1 MNNTLLTIYPLL
13 WFLLV
18 FYKAS
23 FSGRGGRNSA
33 FLRPE
38 QTGLIRA
45 AACIGV
51 ILHHVTQ
58 QISSY
63 GSRDFGPIGIFNYL
77 GILFTALFFFF
88 SGFGL
93 IASLYSRPDYL
104 RHFLCRR
111 LPPVLIPFW
120 LINALGVFLHT
131 AVYGARWTGR
141 QILLNISGITL
152 INSNGWFIVEIT
164 IFYLLFYLI
173 FRLVRNRDAA
183 LVLLCMAVA
192 GIMVFSFFQGHDPA
206 VAKVHWFR
214 GEWWYNSTISFI
226 FGLVFA
232 RFRAR
237 AEALFRNR
245 YAVLMGISSLL
256 FVLTLRASIYCVRR
270 YGYYRMD
277 LYTDVVRN
285 SAITL
290 ISQMAAC
297 IAFVIFVLLLNWK
310 LAVGN
315 RALRFL
321 SGISRDLFLIHGYFV
336 GRIFGSVRMPQYLR
350 YAAVLSCSIACTALL
365 SPCINYLVRLVTRL
379 FLRAEAFV
387 SERLQVAAAGS
398 SDGVQSAAINSEH
411 VQAESEGS
419 SQSVHSAVFPGR
431 VWAAEKRK
439 KRRISGKTA
448 VFGVLLG
455 GVILLSFSLSRRL
468 LAAREYAEECRTLQ
482 QASVGDEVLWGRWET
497 DPAIP
502 GKERLSWTVIAKEP
516 GRVCLLSRFGIA
528 GSYYHRKHEAVSWEE
543 SDLRKRMNSEEYTRM
558 FSSYEMKSLLEE
570 DGDYLT
576 LLTAEQ
582 LMDLYPLQQD
592 RVLAVTEAA
601 RRQGTNA
608 DRLSH
613 YEIWFDQM
621 YCYSWWWLRGAPG
634 EKSITAPIVNMDG
647 SVSMTKKPVNKP
659 SGAVRP
665 VLWVNPDL

>member
-1 MNNTLLTIYPLL
+1 MNNTLLTIYLL
-13 WFLLV
+13 IWFLLV

-23 FSGRGGRNSA
+23 FAGRGGRNSA

-38 QTGLIRA
+38 QTGMIRA
-45 AACIGV
+45 AACVGV

-131 AVYGARWTGR
+131 AVYGAHWTGQ

-164 IFYLLFYLI
+164 IFYLLFYVI

-192 GIMVFSFFQGHDPA
+192 GIMVFSFFQGHDPV

-226 FGLVFA
+226 FGLLFA
-232 RFRAR
+232 RFRTR
-237 AEALFRNR
+237 AEALFQNF
-245 YAVLMGISSLL
+245 YAVLMGISSVL

-290 ISQMAAC
+290 ASQMAAC
-297 IAFVIFVLLLNWK
+297 IAFVIFVLRLCADAPISALCGSPF
-310 LAVGN
+310 LQHRLYGPAVS
-315 RALRFL
+315 LHQL
-321 SGISRDLFLIHGYFV
+321 SGPSRD
-336 GRIFGSVRMPQYLR
+336 PP
-350 YAAVLSCSIACTALL
+350 A
-365 SPCINYLVRLVTRL
+365 
-379 FLRAEAFV
+379 
-387 SERLQVAAAGS
+387 
-398 SDGVQSAAINSEH
+398 
-411 VQAESEGS
+411 SEGGC
-419 SQSVHSAVFPGR
+419 F
-431 VWAAEKRK
+431 
-439 KRRISGKTA
+439 
-448 VFGVLLG
+448 
-455 GVILLSFSLSRRL
+455 
-468 LAAREYAEECRTLQ
+468 
-482 QASVGDEVLWGRWET
+482 
-497 DPAIP
+497 
-502 GKERLSWTVIAKEP
+502 
-516 GRVCLLSRFGIA
+516 CL
-528 GSYYHRKHEAVSWEE
+528 
-543 SDLRKRMNSEEYTRM
+543 
-558 FSSYEMKSLLEE
+558 
-570 DGDYLT
+570 
-576 LLTAEQ
+576 
-582 LMDLYPLQQD
+582 
-592 RVLAVTEAA
+592 
-601 RRQGTNA
+601 
-608 DRLSH
+608 
-613 YEIWFDQM
+613 
-621 YCYSWWWLRGAPG
+621 
-634 EKSITAPIVNMDG
+634 
-647 SVSMTKKPVNKP
+647 
-659 SGAVRP
+659 
-665 VLWVNPDL
+665 

>member
-1 MNNTLLTIYPLL
+1 M
-13 WFLLV
+13 
-18 FYKAS
+18 
-23 FSGRGGRNSA
+23 
-33 FLRPE
+33 
-38 QTGLIRA
+38 
-45 AACIGV
+45 
-51 ILHHVTQ
+51 
-58 QISSY
+58 
-63 GSRDFGPIGIFNYL
+63 
-77 GILFTALFFFF
+77 
-88 SGFGL
+88 
-93 IASLYSRPDYL
+93 
-104 RHFLCRR
+104 
-111 LPPVLIPFW
+111 
-120 LINALGVFLHT
+120 
-131 AVYGARWTGR
+131 
-141 QILLNISGITL
+141 
-152 INSNGWFIVEIT
+152 
-164 IFYLLFYLI
+164 I

-192 GIMVFSFFQGHDPA
+192 GIMVFSFFQGHDPV

-232 RFRAR
+232 RFRAQ
-237 AEALFRNR
+237 AETLFQKG
-245 YAVLMGISSLL
+245 YAVLMGISSVL

-290 ISQMAAC
+290 ASQMAAC

-336 GRIFGSVRMPQYLR
+336 SRVFGSMRMPQYLR

-365 SPCINYLVRLVTRL
+365 SPCIDYLVRLVARL
-379 FLRAEAFV
+379 LLRAAAFV

-398 SDGVQSAAINSEH
+398 SDGVQSAAINSEHVQAAAAGSSDGVQPAAINSEH

-455 GVILLSFSLSRRL
+455 GAILLSFSLSRRF
-468 LAAREYAEECRTLQ
+468 LAAREYAEECRTLR
-482 QASVGDEVLWGRWET
+482 QASVGEEVLWGRWET
-497 DPAIP
+497 DPGRP

-576 LLTAEQ
+576 LLTVEQ

-621 YCYSWWWLRGAPG
+621 YCYSWWWLRGAPA

>member
-1 MNNTLLTIYPLL
+1 MNNTLLTIYLL
-13 WFLLV
+13 IWFLLV

-23 FSGRGGRNSA
+23 FAGRGGRNSA

-38 QTGLIRA
+38 QTGMIRA

-93 IASLYSRPDYL
+93 ITSLYSRPDYL

-192 GIMVFSFFQGHDPA
+192 GIMVFSFFQGHDPV

-290 ISQMAAC
+290 ASQMAAC

-310 LAVGN
+310 LAFGN

-336 GRIFGSVRMPQYLR
+336 SRIFGSVRMPQYLR

-379 FLRAEAFV
+379 LLRAEAFV
-387 SERLQVAAAGS
+387 SERVKAAAAGS
-398 SDGVQSAAINSEH
+398 SDGVQSAAINSE
-411 VQAESEGS
+411 
-419 SQSVHSAVFPGR
+419 R
-431 VWAAEKRK
+431 VRAAERRKR
-439 KRRISGKTA
+439 RRISGKTA

-455 GVILLSFSLSRRL
+455 GSILLSFSLSRRL
-468 LAAREYAEECRTLQ
+468 FAAREYAEECRKLQ
-482 QASVGDEVLWGRWET
+482 QASVGEEVLWGRWET
-497 DPAIP
+497 DPGRP

-576 LLTAEQ
+576 LLTVEQ

-613 YEIWFDQM
+613 YEM
-621 YCYSWWWLRGAPG
+621 PG

>member
-1 MNNTLLTIYPLL
+1 MNNTLLTIYLL
-13 WFLLV
+13 IWFLLV

-23 FSGRGGRNSA
+23 FAGRGGRNSA

-38 QTGLIRA
+38 QTGMIRA

-93 IASLYSRPDYL
+93 ITSLYSRPDYL

-164 IFYLLFYLI
+164 IFYLLFYVI

-192 GIMVFSFFQGHDPA
+192 GIMVFSFFQGHDPV

-290 ISQMAAC
+290 ASQMAAC

-336 GRIFGSVRMPQYLR
+336 SRVFGSMRMPQYLR

-365 SPCINYLVRLVTRL
+365 SPCIDYLVRLVARL
-379 FLRAEAFV
+379 LLRAAAFV
-387 SERLQVAAAGS
+387 SERLKPAALDS
-398 SDGVQSAAINSEH
+398 ERVQSAVTDSE
-411 VQAESEGS
+411 
-419 SQSVHSAVFPGR
+419 R
-431 VWAAEKRK
+431 VRAAERRKR
-439 KRRISGKTA
+439 RRISGKTA

-455 GVILLSFSLSRRL
+455 GAILLSFSLSRRFF
-468 LAAREYAEECRTLQ
+468 AAREYAEECRKLQ
-482 QASVGDEVLWGRWET
+482 QASVGEEVLWGRWET
-497 DPAIP
+497 DPGRP

-558 FSSYEMKSLLEE
+558 FSSYERKSVLEE

-576 LLTAEQ
+576 LLTVEQ

-621 YCYSWWWLRGAPG
+621 YCYSWWWLRGAPA

>member
-1 MNNTLLTIYPLL
+1 
-13 WFLLV
+13 
-18 FYKAS
+18 
-23 FSGRGGRNSA
+23 
-33 FLRPE
+33 
-38 QTGLIRA
+38 
-45 AACIGV
+45 
-51 ILHHVTQ
+51 
-58 QISSY
+58 
-63 GSRDFGPIGIFNYL
+63 
-77 GILFTALFFFF
+77 
-88 SGFGL
+88 
-93 IASLYSRPDYL
+93 
-104 RHFLCRR
+104 
-111 LPPVLIPFW
+111 
-120 LINALGVFLHT
+120 
-131 AVYGARWTGR
+131 
-141 QILLNISGITL
+141 
-152 INSNGWFIVEIT
+152 
-164 IFYLLFYLI
+164 
-173 FRLVRNRDAA
+173 
-183 LVLLCMAVA
+183 MAVA
-192 GIMVFSFFQGHDPA
+192 GIMVFSFFQGHDPV

-232 RFRAR
+232 RFRAQ
-237 AEALFRNR
+237 AETLFQKG
-245 YAVLMGISSLL
+245 YAVLMGISSVL

-290 ISQMAAC
+290 ASQMAAC

-336 GRIFGSVRMPQYLR
+336 SRVFGSMRMPQYLR

-365 SPCINYLVRLVTRL
+365 SPCINYLVRLVTRRL
-379 FLRAEAFV
+379 LRAAAFV
-387 SERLQVAAAGS
+387 SERVKVAAAGS
-398 SDGVQSAAINSEH
+398 SDGVQAAATDSE
-411 VQAESEGS
+411 
-419 SQSVHSAVFPGR
+419 R
-431 VWAAEKRK
+431 VRAAEKRK

-468 LAAREYAEECRTLQ
+468 LAAREYAEECRTLR
-482 QASVGDEVLWGRWET
+482 QAAVGDEVLWGRWET
-497 DPAIP
+497 DPGRP

-576 LLTAEQ
+576 LLTVEQ

-621 YCYSWWWLRGAPG
+621 YCYSWWWLRGAPA